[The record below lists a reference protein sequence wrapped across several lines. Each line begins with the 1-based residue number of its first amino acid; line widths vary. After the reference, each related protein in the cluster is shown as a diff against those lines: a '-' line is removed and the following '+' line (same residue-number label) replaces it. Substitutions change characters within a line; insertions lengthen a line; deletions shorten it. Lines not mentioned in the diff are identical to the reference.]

1 MPKIRHLRLGEL
13 AGFFFALD
21 ICPTR
26 VEGIVRTKKGENE
39 VNNRL
44 QTLSN
49 RTPTISM
56 LFVTPTGKLYRRPD
70 LNAFGGQS
78 EMNSGKLR
86 GKRTGPILR

>member
-1 MPKIRHLRLGEL
+1 MPKLPQLTLGEL
-13 AGFFFALD
+13 AGFFAFD

-26 VEGIVRTKKGENE
+26 VEGIERTKKGENE

-56 LFVTPTGKLYRRPD
+56 PFVTPTGKLYRRPD
-70 LNAFGGQS
+70 LNEFGAQS